1 MTAVL
6 QSFEFPKKCSLRA
19 SSPIWASEASL
30 PRTRERGAEDSFPL
44 PSRFRRSHAHSHETH
59 FTRSNRRACLWLQK
73 TSLARQAIKLTT
85 EFTRL
90 IAKQG

>member
-19 SSPIWASEASL
+19 SSPIWASEA
-30 PRTRERGAEDSFPL
+30 TRERGAEDSFPL
-44 PSRFRRSHAHSHETH
+44 PSRLRRSHAHSHETH